1 MQEATAQ
8 GYRTDHPL
16 TDGHTHIDQFA
27 PEDTGPLLDRA
38 REANV
43 RLIIAAGVTLDSC
56 RRVQTLADAHPQV
69 YAGVGLHPADLTG
82 WVDDRTAAELRQLA
96 RHPKVVEWSETGLD
110 YMPHSPSHDVQQD
123 AFRQQIR
130 LAREFGLP
138 LVTHSREADDD
149 TLRLLREEGAGEVGG
164 AWHYF
169 QGDQRL
175 AERVIELG
183 FYISLA
189 KPLLRLPELQAA
201 VERLPLDH
209 IVIETDSYP
218 QPFKKNPIRRT
229 EPWHLPQVAE
239 KLAELLRTD
248 IETVAATTTANY
260 LRMLR
265 GRVEAEVLLAAEDY
279 N

>member
-1 MQEATAQ
+1 MQAPANEYPVS
-8 GYRTDHPL
+8 GHPL
-16 TDGHTHIDQFA
+16 IDGHTHIDQFA
-27 PEDTGPLLDRA
+27 SDDIGPLLDRA

-43 RLIIAAGVTLDSC
+43 GLIIAAGVTLDSC
-56 RRVQTLADAHPQV
+56 RRVQMLADAHPVV

-82 WVDDRTAAELRQLA
+82 WVDDRTAAELRGLA
-96 RHPKVVEWSETGLD
+96 RHPRVVEWSETGLD
-110 YMPHSPSHDVQQD
+110 YMPHSPAWDVQHD
-123 AFRQQIR
+123 AFRKQIR
-130 LAREFGLP
+130 IAREFGLP

-149 TLRLLREEGAGEVGG
+149 TLRLLLEEGAGEFGG

-169 QGDQRL
+169 QGDLRL
-175 AERVIELG
+175 AERVTDLG

-201 VERLPLDH
+201 VEQIPLDR

-239 KLAELLRTD
+239 KVAELQRTD
-248 IETVAATTTANY
+248 IETVAAVTTANY

-265 GRVEAEVLLAAEDY
+265 GRIDESALANAG
-279 N
+279 

>member
-1 MQEATAQ
+1 MQEPETHDP
-8 GYRTDHPL
+8 RSDHPL
-16 TDGHTHIDQFA
+16 IDGHTHIDQFRD
-27 PEDTGPLLDRA
+27 EDIGPLLDRA

-43 RLIIAAGVTLDSC
+43 GLIIAAGVTVGSC
-56 RRVQTLADAHPQV
+56 RRIQALIDAHSPV

-82 WVDDRTAAELRQLA
+82 WVDDRTTAELRQLA

-110 YMPHSPSHDVQQD
+110 YMPHSPAYDVQQD
-123 AFRQQIR
+123 AFRRQIR

-169 QGDQRL
+169 QGDLRL

-183 FYISLA
+183 CYISLA
-189 KPLLRLPELQAA
+189 KPLLRIPELQAA
-201 VERLPLDH
+201 VEHLPLDR

-239 KLAELLRTD
+239 KLAELQRTD
-248 IETVAATTTANY
+248 VETVAAATTANY

-265 GRVEAEVLLAAEDY
+265 GRVDASALHSPVDED
-279 N
+279 

>member
-1 MQEATAQ
+1 MQAPATQ
-8 GYRTDHPL
+8 DSRSDRPL
-16 TDGHTHIDQFA
+16 IDGHTHIDQFA
-27 PEDTGPLLDRA
+27 SEDIGPLLDRA

-43 RLIIAAGVTLDSC
+43 GLIIAAGVTLDSC
-56 RRVQTLADAHPQV
+56 RRVQTLADAHPIV
-69 YAGVGLHPADLTG
+69 YAGVGLHPADLTA
-82 WVDDRTAAELRQLA
+82 WVDDRAVAELRHLA
-96 RHPKVVEWSETGLD
+96 SHPRVVEWSETGLD
-110 YMPHSPSHDVQQD
+110 YMPHSPAYDVQQD
-123 AFRQQIR
+123 AFRRQIR

-169 QGDQRL
+169 QGDLQL
-175 AERVIELG
+175 AERVIDLG

-189 KPLLRLPELQAA
+189 KPLLRIPELQAA
-201 VERLPLDH
+201 AEHIPLDR

-239 KLAELLRTD
+239 KLAELQRTD
-248 IETVAATTTANY
+248 VETVAEVTTANY

-265 GRVEAEVLLAAEDY
+265 GRIDESVLQNAG
-279 N
+279 

>member
-1 MQEATAQ
+1 MEAASAQ
-8 GYRTDHPL
+8 GYRTNHPL

-27 PEDTGPLLDRA
+27 PEDIGPLLDRA

-56 RRVQTLADAHPQV
+56 RRVLTLAEAHPHV

-82 WVDDRTAAELRQLA
+82 WVDDRTTSELRRLA
-96 RHPKVVEWSETGLD
+96 SNPRVVEWSETGLD
-110 YMPHSPSHDVQQD
+110 YMPHSPAYDLQQD

-169 QGDQRL
+169 QGDLRL

-183 FYISLA
+183 FLISLA
-189 KPLLRLPELQAA
+189 KPLLRITELQAA
-201 VERLPLDH
+201 VEQLPLDS

-239 KLAELLRTD
+239 KLAELQRTD
-248 IETVAATTTANY
+248 VETVAAATTTNY

-265 GRVEAEVLLAAEDY
+265 GRVDLPASED
-279 N
+279 